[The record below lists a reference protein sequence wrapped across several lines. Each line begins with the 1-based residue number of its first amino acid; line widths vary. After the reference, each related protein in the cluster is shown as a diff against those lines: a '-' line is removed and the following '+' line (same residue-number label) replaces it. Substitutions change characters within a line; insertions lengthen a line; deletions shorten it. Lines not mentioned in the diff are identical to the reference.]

1 MKVLVMAP
9 QRNHHLDEEELES
22 YALGTIPED
31 SASQLEEHLLICEA
45 CRRQLSETDTYLL
58 SMRHAGAR
66 LQAKQRPERRLWM
79 LPRFAP
85 ILAAALAVLVIGL
98 GILTMRSSDAPPVAV
113 TLITTRSNSA
123 PAQAPAARP
132 LRLQPDL
139 EGLPAHASYRLEMVD
154 RAGRRVWQG
163 VLASGAGRPSA
174 TAPAAAAGLYFVR
187 VYAPSGDLLREYAL
201 QLGE

>member
-66 LQAKQRPERRLWM
+66 LQAKQRPERRPWI

-85 ILAAALAVLVIGL
+85 ILAAALAVLVLGIGL
-98 GILTMRSSDAPPVAV
+98 WTLRSSGAPPVAV
-113 TLITTRSNSA
+113 ALLTTRSNA
-123 PAQAPAARP
+123 AAAHAPAARP
-132 LRLQPDL
+132 LLLQPSL
-139 EGLPAHASYRLEMVD
+139 EGLAGHPSYRLEMVD
-154 RAGRRVWQG
+154 RTGRRVWQG
-163 VLASGAGRPSA
+163 VLGAGQTGA
-174 TAPAAAAGLYFVR
+174 TAPAASTGLYFVR
-187 VYAPSGDLLREYAL
+187 LSTPSGDLLREYAL
-201 QLGE
+201 QIGN